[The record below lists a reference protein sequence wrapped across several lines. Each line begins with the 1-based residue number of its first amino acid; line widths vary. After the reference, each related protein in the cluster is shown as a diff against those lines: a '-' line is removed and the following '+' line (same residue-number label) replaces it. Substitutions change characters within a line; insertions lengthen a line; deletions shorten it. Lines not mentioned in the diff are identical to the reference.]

1 MQAERQPPEA
11 QDVQRLFLQHVNV
24 IKGFIFGLMP
34 DYAAVED
41 VLHEVF
47 LVVTTKSS
55 VFAPDS
61 DFLSWACS
69 IARNK
74 VLERRRLN
82 RRSFV
87 TLSPAAI
94 DSLFASAQSEDLPAL
109 ALTAD
114 ETEALKLCMER
125 LAPRARQAVE
135 LRYSDARR
143 PSEIARQMN
152 WTVGAVSVAI
162 ARALATLRDCV
173 RRKLADSESR

>member
-47 LVVTTKSS
+47 LVVTAKSN

-94 DSLFASAQSEDLPAL
+94 DSLFA
-109 ALTAD
+109 T
-114 ETEALKLCMER
+114 
-125 LAPRARQAVE
+125 
-135 LRYSDARR
+135 
-143 PSEIARQMN
+143 
-152 WTVGAVSVAI
+152 
-162 ARALATLRDCV
+162 
-173 RRKLADSESR
+173 